1 MPSVPRPFSSSY
13 FAGEEIARRFIALDF
28 RSAADRMARTRAAAE
43 RHVPAALLTVLRDQ
57 QAALPPSRARAH
69 NLEALAAGGTAVVAT
84 GQQVGLFLGP
94 LYGFYKA
101 ASAIAVARALETESG
116 VRCVPLFWLQT
127 EDHDFAE
134 IASATVAGRG
144 GEPVTLSLPV
154 ETATEARVSLAHRLL
169 PSEVGAL
176 LDTLAELLGTGP
188 AAQETLALLRAH
200 YVLGRPIAQAFAG
213 VLAEL
218 FAEEGLLIFNPR
230 EARVAALA
238 APIYREALGACTSIG
253 QRLEEQG
260 AALAAADFEQQ
271 IPLRPDC
278 ALVFGHL
285 GAANGPRYRLERK
298 IETAGTSGP
307 SGTSGSWQ
315 LAGGD
320 GAFSNQEI
328 ADALA
333 HDPLRFSTSALLRPM
348 VQDTLLPTAAY
359 VGGPAEVSYFAQMG
373 PLYEHFRLAMPL
385 IVPRGRFRCLDPHTR
400 RRLAEL
406 ALGADDIARPQA
418 ELVARLPNT
427 ASREFPPAADL
438 TARVASEIAPVV
450 AQLAA
455 AAAALDPKD
464 RNLGRAAERTR
475 AQVARALARL
485 TGRYARKLA
494 EREGVALGRLARVQN
509 ALAPGGVPQE
519 RAYAWPSLAGRLGPA
534 ALKALVFERLAA
546 VGPFTT
552 ALQDL
557 EP

>member
-1 MPSVPRPFSSSY
+1 MLSVPRPFSSSY

-28 RSAADRMARTRAAAE
+28 RSGADRTARTRAAAE
-43 RHVPAALLTVLRDQ
+43 RHVSPALVAVLRAQ
-57 QAALPPSRARAH
+57 QAALPAGRARAH
-69 NLEALAAGGTAVVAT
+69 NLEALAAGGAAVVVT

-101 ASAIAVARALETESG
+101 ASAIAVARALEAEAG

-134 IASATVAGRG
+134 IASATVAGGG
-144 GEPVTLSLPV
+144 GEPVRLSLPD
-154 ETATEARVSLAHRLL
+154 EPPAEARVSIAHRRL
-169 PSEVGAL
+169 PSEVSAL
-176 LDTLAELLGTGP
+176 LDTLAELLGAGP
-188 AAQETLALLRAH
+188 AAKETLALLRAH
-200 YVLGRPIAQAFAG
+200 YTVGRPIAQAFAG

-218 FAEEGLLIFNPR
+218 FADEGLVMLDPR
-230 EARVAALA
+230 EPRIAALA
-238 APIYREALGACTSIG
+238 APIYREALDASTTIG
-253 QRLEEQG
+253 RRLDDRC
-260 AALAAADFEQQ
+260 AALAEAGFDQQ
-271 IPLRPDC
+271 IPVRPDC

-285 GAANGPRYRLERK
+285 GAANGPRYRLERQ
-298 IETAGTSGP
+298 TR
-307 SGTSGSWQ
+307 TSGSSDTSGTWR

-320 GAFSNQEI
+320 RGFSKEEI

-333 HDPLRFSTSALLRPM
+333 HDPLRFSTSALLRPI

-359 VGGPAEVSYFAQMG
+359 VGGPAEVSYFAQTG
-373 PLYEHFRLAMPL
+373 PLYEHFGLAMPL

-400 RRLAEL
+400 RRLAAL
-406 ALGADDIARPQA
+406 GLGADDVARPQA

-427 ASREFPPAADL
+427 ASRGIPSAADL
-438 TARVASEIAPVV
+438 AARVDSEIAP
-450 AQLAA
+450 ALEQLAA
-455 AAAALDPKD
+455 AATALDPKD
-464 RNLGRAAERTR
+464 RNLARAAERTR
-475 AQVARALARL
+475 AHVTRALGRL

-557 EP
+557 QP